1 MKTEGALCSTWK
13 TYLFKAKQMS
23 RDTALCASNN
33 TTSPALRRLGHLL
46 HIWFGTGDVLGYGL
60 SWFSCESETVII
72 SFTRCLYSKKTGAV
86 KMQEKKER
94 WKEKK
99 PSKRQREAEA
109 LGLEQEEAPGARV
122 EQEMEVRRE
131 VEGEE
136 ENLVPAAM
144 DPLEKGFL
152 AHAQRE
158 QDRMNERLLKR
169 TYSKKNKTIKP
180 LAPRPVTL
188 SPVEPVQAVQAV
200 QQAVQQVVQA
210 VQELSRPN
218 RSNTKEQQLSESST
232 HSLSGRGYSC
242 DSESDVDDKVSDV
255 GSEKLFTP
263 TTPKGVP
270 ANEIPEPKKTCSSA
284 KVSGLQRSQEQS
296 IGQVPF
302 SPPAPSPTPA
312 SAPTGSPAPAAAA
325 APPPPEPP
333 RARLPS
339 PPPPLSV
346 KKKELQPQQQQ
357 QPQPPPLQQLL
368 RPPSVPSTP
377 PLLRAPPHGHALPHP
392 HSHPHPSHA
401 HPDSRLLPPSQ
412 HHDRRLLGHHH
423 PLHHPLQYT
432 SLQDISHRGSP
443 VGLSKHHLPPSPH
456 HHLGGLPSAAPALP
470 LSIANLSTSHYS
482 SLRSPSHR
490 HPAMFA
496 NPAQLQPPPTLPTNS
511 LVVPGH
517 PAGTPYPEHDL
528 LRQELNNRF
537 LVQSSERG
545 RGPPASPLAP
555 VSLLRAEFH
564 QHQHMHQHQHTH
576 QHTFTPFPASLPQAA
591 AVLAPPTAPPMVRAQ
606 ARNFDKYGPKLDN
619 SFVHR
624 HSNFFPSYPPT
635 MPGMPP
641 LIPHTGPFSSLQGA
655 FQPKASNPID
665 VGARPGA
672 VPHTLLQKDPRIS
685 DPFRSSV
692 RKPGKWCAVH
702 VQIAW
707 QIYHHQQK
715 MKQMQLD
722 PHKLDMNGKLDLF
735 SRPPGQG
742 VFPGFPYPHD
752 LARPMFS
759 PSGPGHH
766 APSPYGPASHPTGFL
781 PPSHMAGK
789 YPFSRSSTFG
799 GLGNL
804 STSAFG
810 GLGNPT
816 LGSNSVFGP
825 KDGPGSLGGFGSPHH
840 DTWNRLH
847 RTPPSFPTPP
857 QWPKAPDG
865 ERSSSANSHD
875 RERERE
881 REKRDSSVGKEE
893 KDKDRD
899 SVDRNRHSNRSSPAS
914 APVSYQISNLIR
926 STSQNSSDQG
936 RHHSGSVDRVREA
949 EKELLERHREASMMA
964 DVKVKESRSPG
975 KDAMERRASEDSI
988 KAAHRSPS
996 PYSKGLMGEQGV
1008 KMMGG
1013 PPPTLK
1019 DGDRKEPPSMDLLHK
1034 VKNDMK
1040 IKEERKEEQEVM
1052 VVSSEPAPHPP
1063 LQAPPVPMSQVG
1075 HPHHHHPP
1083 LQQQLH
1089 MQPQRGNEMA
1099 GMHGV
1104 PMAHSLPLSMSA
1116 MHQMGSLNV
1125 LDRARM
1131 APFMGVS
1138 PLAAGRERLPHQA
1151 FPWDP
1156 LREAYRSLDLQ
1167 RRMDFQLR
1175 AEQSHRFPS
1184 MYEQERAYREREAHD
1199 YQHHEHLLEVRREHE
1214 RMRQQA
1220 EERERIHMREEL
1232 DRARLHQLHQSP
1244 MEGHLPHMAP
1254 FMQHL
1259 GGMPYPRLS
1268 PSTGH
1273 NGLLNRTPPTAALS
1287 APPPLVPAGGVR
1299 PASPRRTT
1307 PLTSATQDPR
1317 DYSPSRNPKEVE
1329 AR

>member
-1 MKTEGALCSTWK
+1 MDGKL
-13 TYLFKAKQMS
+13 KQS
-23 RDTALCASNN
+23 RRSR
-33 TTSPALRRLGHLL
+33 SKRERIRRR
-46 HIWFGTGDVLGYGL
+46 
-60 SWFSCESETVII
+60 ETVGKDARSPNPSSCSEREQSPGRDVASQNGKKAPHSTPPGRASRPPRRKRRESSSQEEDII
-72 SFTRCLYSKKTGAV
+72 DGFAITSFISLDCLEKKTGV
-86 KMQEKKER
+86 LKPQKEKKER
-94 WKEKK
+94 WEKK
-99 PSKRQREAEA
+99 AAVTRQREEAE
-109 LGLEQEEAPGARV
+109 
-122 EQEMEVRRE
+122 
-131 VEGEE
+131 EE
-136 ENLVPAAM
+136 ENVMPVVM
-144 DPLEKGFL
+144 DALENGFL
-152 AHAQRE
+152 NHAQRE
-158 QDRMNERLLKR
+158 QERMNERLLKK

-180 LAPRPVTL
+180 LAVRPVKV
-188 SPVEPVQAVQAV
+188 SEDE
-200 QQAVQQVVQA
+200 A
-210 VQELSRPN
+210 VQELNTPN
-218 RSNTKEQQLSESST
+218 RSNSKEHLSESST
-232 HSLSGRGYSC
+232 HSLSGRGYS
-242 DSESDVDDKVSDV
+242 VSDV
-255 GSEKLFTP
+255 GSEKLFSP

-270 ANEIPEPKKTCSSA
+270 TNESPESKTLVSA

-296 IGQVPF
+296 VRLEVPF
-302 SPPAPSPTPA
+302 APPPPAPSPTPA
-312 SAPTGSPAPAAAA
+312 SPPAASPAPAAAA
-325 APPPPEPP
+325 AAPPPPPP
-333 RARLPS
+333 RVRLSFS
-339 PPPPLSV
+339 PPPLGV
-346 KKKELQPQQQQ
+346 KREQPA
-357 QPQPPPLQQLL
+357 PA
-368 RPPSVPSTP
+368 PSP
-377 PLLRAPPHGHALPHP
+377 PLLRAPPHPQPHP
-392 HSHPHPSHA
+392 H
-401 HPDSRLLPPSQ
+401 LLASPQ
-412 HHDRRLLGHHH
+412 HHARPVISHQV
-423 PLHHPLQYT
+423 HHPLQYS
-432 SLQDISHRGSP
+432 SLHDISHSHRSSP
-443 VGLSKHHLPPSPH
+443 VGLPKHHLPPSPH
-456 HHLGGLPSAAPALP
+456 HHLSGLPSSAPSLP

-482 SLRSPSHR
+482 LRSPAHR

-496 NPAQLQPPPTLPTNS
+496 TPASLPPPPTLPTNS
-511 LVVPGH
+511 LVHPGH

-537 LVQSSERG
+537 LVQSSERS
-545 RGPPASPLAP
+545 RGPSASPQAP

-576 QHTFTPFPASLPQAA
+576 QHTFTPFPASLPPAA
-591 AVLAPPTAPPMVRAQ
+591 ILNPPAPPM
-606 ARNFDKYGPKLDN
+606 FDKYAPKLDN
-619 SFVHR
+619 PFIR

-641 LIPHTGPFSSLQGA
+641 LLPHSGPFSSLQGA

-672 VPHTLLQKDPRIS
+672 VPHTLLQKDPRVT
-685 DPFRSSV
+685 DPFRTSV

-735 SRPPGQG
+735 SRPPAPG

-752 LARPMFS
+752 LARPLFS
-759 PSGPGHH
+759 STGSGHP
-766 APSPYGPASHPTGFL
+766 AASPYGPSPHHSGFL
-781 PPSHMAGK
+781 PPSHLAGK

-816 LGSNSVFGP
+816 LGSNSVFGH
-825 KDGPGSLGGFGSPHH
+825 KEGPVGLPGFGGPHP

-857 QWPKAPDG
+857 QWPKSADA
-865 ERSSSANSHD
+865 ERSSSANSQERERERERD
-875 RERERE
+875 RERERERE

-899 SVDRNRHSNRSSPAS
+899 SVERNRHSNRSSP
-914 APVSYQISNLIR
+914 VGYQISNLIR
-926 STSQNSSDQG
+926 SNSQNSGSDPG
-936 RHHSGSVDRVREA
+936 RHHSSSVDRVREA
-949 EKELLERHREASMMA
+949 EKELLERHREAAMLA
-964 DVKVKESRSPG
+964 DIKVKESRSPG
-975 KDAMERRASEDSI
+975 KEVVERRASEDPV
-988 KAAHRSPS
+988 KPLRRTPS
-996 PYSKGLMGEQGV
+996 PYSKAMGEQGI
-1008 KMMGG
+1008 KMAGG

-1019 DGDRKEPPSMDLLHK
+1019 DGERKEAAQPGDLHK

-1052 VVSSEPAPHPP
+1052 VVSSEPAPQPP
-1063 LQAPPVPMSQVG
+1063 APAPPVPTSLPSH

-1083 LQQQLH
+1083 L
-1089 MQPQRGNEMA
+1089 PQHHPTPSPRCSDMPSHPL
-1099 GMHGV
+1099 HGV

-1116 MHQMGSLNV
+1116 MHQISSLNV

-1138 PLAAGRERLPHQA
+1138 PLAAGRERLPPQA

-1175 AEQSHRFPS
+1175 AEQGHRFPT

-1199 YQHHEHLLEVRREHE
+1199 YSHHEHLLEIRREHE

-1220 EERERIHMREEL
+1220 EERERLHLREEL
-1232 DRARLHQLHQSP
+1232 ERARLHQLHQSP
-1244 MEGHLPHMAP
+1244 MEGHLPHMPP
-1254 FMQHL
+1254 FMSHL

-1287 APPPLVPAGGVR
+1287 APPPLVPAGSTR

-1307 PLTSATQDPR
+1307 PLTTQDPR
-1317 DYSPSRNPKEVE
+1317 DYSPSRNHKEVE

>member
-1 MKTEGALCSTWK
+1 MDGKL
-13 TYLFKAKQMS
+13 KQGRRCRSKRDRVRRLRETGS
-23 RDTALCASNN
+23 RDARSPDPNSSCSDREGHSPGRDAASLPGKKAPHPAAAARAPRPPRRKRRESSSQEEDIIDGFAI
-33 TTSPALRRLGHLL
+33 TSFISLDRL
-46 HIWFGTGDVLGYGL
+46 
-60 SWFSCESETVII
+60 E
-72 SFTRCLYSKKTGAV
+72 KKTGVV
-86 KMQEKKER
+86 KTQEKKER

-99 PSKRQREAEA
+99 EVKRQKKEDE
-109 LGLEQEEAPGARV
+109 
-122 EQEMEVRRE
+122 E
-131 VEGEE
+131 VEEEE
-136 ENLVPAAM
+136 ENVQPVV
-144 DPLEKGFL
+144 DPLENGFL
-152 AHAQRE
+152 HHAQRE
-158 QDRMNERLLKR
+158 QERMNERLLKK
-169 TYSKKNKTIKP
+169 TYSKKNKMIKP
-180 LAPRPVTL
+180 LALRPVKVSEDET
-188 SPVEPVQAVQAV
+188 
-200 QQAVQQVVQA
+200 
-210 VQELSRPN
+210 VQELSRPH
-218 RSNTKEQQLSESST
+218 RSNSKEQLSEVQPAAVA
-232 HSLSGRGYSC
+232 LL
-242 DSESDVDDKVSDV
+242 KVSDV
-255 GSEKLFTP
+255 GSEKLFSP

-270 ANEIPEPKKTCSSA
+270 TNESPESKTCSSA

-296 IGQVPF
+296 NSEVPF
-302 SPPAPSPTPA
+302 TPPVPSPTPA

-325 APPPPEPP
+325 APLEPP
-333 RARLPS
+333 RSRLPT
-339 PPPPLSV
+339 PPPLSV
-346 KKKELQPQQQQ
+346 KKEQH
-357 QPQPPPLQQLL
+357 PPP
-368 RPPSVPSTP
+368 PVPTP
-377 PLLRAPPHGHALPHP
+377 PLLRPPPHPQPHPPHP
-392 HSHPHPSHA
+392 HSHQEP
-401 HPDSRLLPPSQ
+401 RVLPPPQ
-412 HHDRRLLGHHH
+412 HHARPVISHQVHH
-423 PLHHPLQYT
+423 PLYN
-432 SLQDISHRGSP
+432 SLHDISHSSSP
-443 VGLSKHHLPPSPH
+443 VGLPKQHLPPSPH
-456 HHLGGLPSAAPALP
+456 HHLSGLPSSAPALP

-482 SLRSPSHR
+482 SLRSPAHR

-496 NPAQLQPPPTLPTNS
+496 TPATLPPPPTLPTNS

-545 RGPPASPLAP
+545 RGPSASPLAP

-576 QHTFTPFPASLPQAA
+576 QHTFTPFPASLPPAA
-591 AVLAPPTAPPMVRAQ
+591 ILTPPTAPPMVRTQ
-606 ARNFDKYGPKLDN
+606 ARNFDKYTPKLDN
-619 SFVHR
+619 PFIR

-641 LIPHTGPFSSLQGA
+641 LLPHSGPFSSLQGA

-665 VGARPGA
+665 VAARPGA
-672 VPHTLLQKDPRIS
+672 VPHTLLQKDPRIT
-685 DPFRSSV
+685 DPFRTSV

-735 SRPPGQG
+735 SRPPAPG

-752 LARPMFS
+752 LARPLFS
-759 PSGPGHH
+759 STGSGHP
-766 APSPYGPASHPTGFL
+766 APSPYGPAPHPSGFL
-781 PPSHMAGK
+781 PPSHLAD
-789 YPFSRSSTFG
+789 PFSRSSSFG

-804 STSAFG
+804 SSSAFG
-810 GLGNPT
+810 GLGNPS
-816 LGSNSVFGP
+816 LGSNNMFGT
-825 KDGPGSLGGFGSPHH
+825 KEGPGGLPTFGSPHH
-840 DTWNRLH
+840 DTWNRLR

-857 QWPKAPDG
+857 QWPKTADA
-865 ERSSSANSHD
+865 ERSSSANSHERE

-881 REKRDSSVGKEE
+881 REKRDPSIGKEE

-914 APVSYQISNLIR
+914 APVSYQISSLIR
-926 STSQNSSDQG
+926 SNSQNSSDSG
-936 RHHSGSVDRVREA
+936 RHHTGSVDRVREA
-949 EKELLERHREASMMA
+949 EKELLERHRESSTLA

-975 KDAMERRASEDSI
+975 KEMLERRSSEDSI
-988 KAAHRSPS
+988 KPAQRSPS
-996 PYSKGLMGEQGV
+996 PYSKAVINEQGM
-1008 KMMGG
+1008 KMAGG

-1019 DGDRKEPPSMDLLHK
+1019 DSERKEPPPAELLHK

-1052 VVSSEPAPHPP
+1052 VVSSEPAPQPP
-1063 LQAPPVPMSQVG
+1063 GQALPAHISQPAN
-1075 HPHHHHPP
+1075 PHHHHPP
-1083 LQQQLH
+1083 LSQQPPL
-1089 MQPQRGNEMA
+1089 PSPRGSDIPA
-1099 GMHGV
+1099 PGMHGV
-1104 PMAHSLPLSMSA
+1104 PMAHSLPISMSA
-1116 MHQMGSLNV
+1116 MPQMGSLNV

-1138 PLAAGRERLPHQA
+1138 PLAGRERLPHPA

-1175 AEQSHRFPS
+1175 AEQGHRFPS
-1184 MYEQERAYREREAHD
+1184 VYEQERAYREREAHD
-1199 YQHHEHLLEVRREHE
+1199 YSHHEHLLEVRREHE

-1220 EERERIHMREEL
+1220 EERERLHLREEL

-1244 MEGHLPHMAP
+1244 MEGHLPHMPP
-1254 FMQHL
+1254 FMPHL

-1273 NGLLNRTPPTAALS
+1273 NGPLNRTPPTAALS
-1287 APPPLVPAGGVR
+1287 APPPLVPAGSAR

-1307 PLTSATQDPR
+1307 PLTTTQDPR